1 MLTPCLIAER
11 IVRSIVSGSPAW
23 NPQAMLADEM
33 NGMTA
38 SSLPGPV
45 AGSVSPRSQLMSIY
59 IVTFRFLAYLFTIR
73 KVNVEKRL
81 QYRET
86 RDQFLFMELRVWGLS
101 LSVKCH
107 FSCLLHFGQEAGY
120 YNRPWQLRISANSS
134 MVGRVCIKT
143 GGVRSCALTIVY

>member
-1 MLTPCLIAER
+1 MLTPCLMAER

-23 NPQAMLADEM
+23 NPQAMLAEEM
-33 NGMTA
+33 KGMTA

-81 QYRET
+81 QYGEMRE
-86 RDQFLFMELRVWGLS
+86 RFFLLRLKFEDQVS
-101 LSVKCH
+101 
-107 FSCLLHFGQEAGY
+107 
-120 YNRPWQLRISANSS
+120 QLRISANSS